1 LVEALS
7 QKATEHIQYADIAA
21 MLPTVSKSPGEA
33 SRAPQ
38 AKAPDGWVYLFKS
51 GDFYKIGRSDDLERR
66 IKEVGVKLPEKLTP
80 VHSIRTDDPPGI
92 EAYWHRRFADKR
104 ANGEWF
110 KLSSLDISAFKKRK
124 YQ

>member
-1 LVEALS
+1 
-7 QKATEHIQYADIAA
+7 
-21 MLPTVSKSPGEA
+21 MLPETRGTA
-33 SRAPQ
+33 SNFLPTQ
-38 AKAPDGWVYLFKS
+38 KTPEGFVYLFKS

-66 IKEVGVKLPEKLTP
+66 IKEIRVTLPEKLTP
-80 VHSIRTDDPPGI
+80 IHSIRTDDPPGI
-92 EAYWHRRFADKR
+92 ETYWHKRFADKR